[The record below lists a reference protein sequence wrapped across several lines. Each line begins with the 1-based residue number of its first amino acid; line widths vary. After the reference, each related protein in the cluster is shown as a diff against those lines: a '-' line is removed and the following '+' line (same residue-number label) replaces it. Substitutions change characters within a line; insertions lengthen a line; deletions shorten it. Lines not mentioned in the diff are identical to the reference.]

1 MTTLY
6 ITNHNYAPYLAQ
18 SIDSAL
24 AQTCSSIEVLI
35 IDDGSTDNSKEI
47 IENYRGRKG
56 VRIFYNKNQGL
67 IPTANFAIAQAKGKY
82 IMRLD
87 ADDILEPNAVELMT
101 QYLEENK
108 DVAVVFPGYY
118 LCDQEGNTTNTIRRS
133 PETLILKPEDKEPHG
148 ACTLIRK
155 SILEELGCYS
165 NYIDCQD
172 GYDLWLKIRNKHKVA
187 ALPQALFYY
196 REHNTNLTK
205 DLARIERARGVLN

>member
-6 ITNHNYAPYLAQ
+6 ITNHNYAAYLAQ

-24 AQTCSSIEVLI
+24 AQTYSNMEVLI
-35 IDDGSTDNSKEI
+35 IDDGSTDHSKEI

-67 IPTANFAIAQAKGKY
+67 IPTVNFAIEQAKGKY

-87 ADDILEPNAVELMT
+87 ADDILTPNAVEVMT
-101 QYLEENK
+101 QYLEENAE
-108 DVAVVFPGYY
+108 VAVVFPAYY
-118 LCDQEGNTTNTIRRS
+118 LCDQEGNITDTIRRS
-133 PETLILKPEDKEPHG
+133 QETLILKPEDKEPHG

-155 SILEELGCYS
+155 NILEELGGYS
-165 NYIDCQD
+165 NNIDCQD

-187 ALPQALFYY
+187 ALPQVLFYY
-196 REHNTNLTK
+196 RQHNTNLTK
-205 DLARIERARGVLN
+205 DLVRIERARGVLS